1 LQEVA
6 AQRGKR
12 GLLAAAALFVILLVI
27 AAVAMRQPA
36 APQQGLA
43 ARPAAP
49 PPIPAAPPPL
59 EDGQWTMPSKD
70 YASTRYSG
78 LDEINRENV
87 RQLRATVNVA
97 TGNLRGHEAPPLV
110 VGSTMFIVTPYPNDV
125 YALDLARAGAP
136 VKWRFSPQPRPS
148 AQGVACCDVVNRGGV
163 YADGRLFFN
172 TLDGQ
177 TIALD
182 AASGRQIWR
191 TQLADINKGET
202 ITMAPLVADGKVL
215 VGNSGGEF
223 GVRGWLA
230 ALDAGSGALVWK
242 AYSTGPDKDVL
253 IGPGFKPFYAMDRGK
268 DLGVN
273 SWPGEQWKIGGGTV
287 WGWISYDPKLKM
299 IYYGT
304 GNPGPWNPHQRP
316 GDNKWTTGVFAR
328 DISTGQAR
336 WFYQSNPHD
345 LYDHDDI
352 NEQIL
357 LDLPIGGRTRPVL
370 VRPSRNGFMYVIDR
384 VTGQV
389 YSADPYSYINSAR
402 GVDLK
407 SGRLMPVAAKEP
419 KEGRVVRGICPA
431 APGAKDW
438 NPSAY
443 SPRTGLIYVPHI
455 NLCMDQGAMDANYI
469 AGTPYVGMEVKMYAG
484 PGGNRGVLT
493 AWDPIRR
500 RKAWEI
506 KEDLPL
512 WSGALATAGDLLF
525 YGTMDGWF
533 KAIDAIDGK
542 LIWKA
547 KLNSGIISQ
556 PVSYRG
562 PDGRQYIAVMSGVGG
577 WSGAIVSA
585 GLDPR
590 DPSGALG
597 FVNAVRDLPRHSKA
611 GGRLYVFGLPRG

>member
-1 LQEVA
+1 LRDVPA
-6 AQRGKR
+6 LGKR
-12 GLLAAAALFVILLVI
+12 RSILAAAGLAAFLLVI
-27 AAVAMRQPA
+27 PAIALQQPA
-36 APQQGLA
+36 GPEPGPAPATGPPV
-43 ARPAAP
+43 PAD
-49 PPIPAAPPPL
+49 
-59 EDGQWTMPSKD
+59 DGQWTMPSKD

-78 LDEINRENV
+78 LAEINRETV
-87 RQLRATVNVA
+87 KKLRATVNVG
-97 TGNLRGHEAPPLV
+97 TGNLRGHEAAPLV

-125 YALDLARAGAP
+125 YALDLTRPGAP
-136 VKWRFSPQPRPS
+136 VKWHFSPKPRPAS
-148 AQGVACCDVVNRGGV
+148 QGVACCDVVNRGGV

-182 AASGRQIWR
+182 AASGRQVWR
-191 TQLADINKGET
+191 AQLADINKGET

-230 ALDAGSGALVWK
+230 ALDAGSGSLVWK

-253 IGPGFKPFYAMDRGK
+253 IGPGFKPYYAMDRGK
-268 DLGVN
+268 DLGVE

-287 WGWISYDPKLKM
+287 WGWISYDPKLKT

-357 LDLPIGGRTRPVL
+357 LDLPIGGRIRPVL

-389 YSADPYSYINSAR
+389 YSADPYGYINSAR
-402 GVDLK
+402 GVDLET
-407 SGRLMPVAAKEP
+407 GRLIPVPAKEP

-493 AWDPIRR
+493 AWDPVRR
-500 RKAWEI
+500 RPAWEI

-533 KAIDAIDGK
+533 KAVDATNGK
-542 LIWKA
+542 LIWQVR
-547 KLNSGIISQ
+547 LGSGIISQ

-577 WSGAIVSA
+577 WSGAIVAA

-597 FVNAVRDLPRHSKA
+597 FVNAVRDLPARTKA